1 MDVSGQK
8 VVVVGAGRTGVAAA
22 ELLARSGANVTLS
35 DSEVPDNVSLIQ
47 GSLSGLNV
55 EFELGRHE
63 VERFVEVDLV
73 VLSPGVP
80 PGIEPVRAAE
90 QAGVP
95 VLGEMEFACRFSG
108 SRLIAVTGTNGK
120 TTATTLVHRMIKEAG
135 RTVLLAG
142 NNEFPLSEAVVV
154 RPRPEFVVLEV
165 SSYALER
172 VETFRPEVAVFLN
185 VTPDHLERYAD
196 MDDYRRTKMR
206 MFAQQMASDTA
217 VINGDDPQMCA
228 DAGALE
234 AKKLFFSLER
244 EVDNGVFVSEGD
256 IVAKLGSERK
266 CLVPLEEVALTGRH
280 NLANVVAGLCVCLA
294 LDLPEEAYRTALN
307 AFSGLEHSMEFVAKT
322 GGVTFINDSKA
333 TNIDA
338 LEKALMSMEAPVILI
353 AGGRGKGS
361 DYASLRD
368 LVKARVKALVLVG
381 EDAPLIETA
390 FGDLVPVSRAD
401 SVDEAVKRARAD
413 ASDGDCV
420 LLSPACASFDMFRN
434 FEERGETFKA
444 AVLNL

>member
-1 MDVSGQK
+1 MKITGQK

-22 ELLARSGANVTLS
+22 ELLARNGATVVLS
-35 DSEVPDNVSLIQ
+35 DSEVPDNVTSIQ
-47 GSLSGLNV
+47 RRLSDLNV

-63 VERFVEVDLV
+63 VERFVEADLV

-90 QAGVP
+90 RVGVP
-95 VLGEMEFACRFSG
+95 VLGEMEFAYRFSG

-120 TTATTLVHRMIKEAG
+120 TTATTLVYRMIKEAG

-142 NNEFPLSEAVVV
+142 NNESPLSEAVAV

-165 SSYALER
+165 SSFALER

-185 VTPDHLERYAD
+185 VTPDHLERYD
-196 MDDYRRTKMR
+196 GMDDYRRTKMR
-206 MFAQQMASDTA
+206 IFAQQTVSDTA

-228 DAGALE
+228 DAGAVD

-256 IVAKLGSERK
+256 VVAKLGSERK
-266 CLVPLEEVALTGRH
+266 CLLPVEEVALAGRH
-280 NLANVVAGLCVCLA
+280 NQANVLAALCVCLA
-294 LDLPEEAYRTALN
+294 LDLPEEAYRKALRV
-307 AFSGLEHSMEFVAKT
+307 FSGLEHRMEFVAKRD
-322 GGVTFINDSKA
+322 GVTFVNDSKA

-338 LEKALMSMEAPVILI
+338 LEKALMSIEAPVILI

-368 LVKARVKALVLVG
+368 LVKVRVKALVLVG

-401 SVDEAVKRARAD
+401 SIEDAVRKACAN

-444 AVLNL
+444 AVLSL